1 MGAIAQLNLLT
12 DTHALLWWV
21 TGNSRL
27 SAAAYAA
34 IDDSDNVVFVS
45 AASAWEI
52 ATKHRL
58 GRLPEA
64 DDIAQDIKGRMTEEG
79 FRELVITLE
88 DGEYAGRLFGH
99 HQDPFDRI
107 IIAQALIRNLTIVS
121 NERIFDQYGIN
132 RIW

>member
-1 MGAIAQLNLLT
+1 MNSLL

-21 TGNSRL
+21 TGNNRL
-27 SAAAYAA
+27 STAAYAA
-34 IDDSDNVVFVS
+34 IDDSSTVVFVS

-64 DDIAQDIKGRMTEEG
+64 DEIAQDIKGRMIEEG

-88 DGEYAGRLFGH
+88 DGEYAGQLPGH

-107 IIAQALIRNLTIVS
+107 IIAQALIRDLAIVS
-121 NERIFDQYGIN
+121 NERIFDRYGVN
-132 RIW
+132 RVW

>member
-1 MGAIAQLNLLT
+1 MNSLL

-21 TGNSRL
+21 TGSSRL

-34 IDDSDNVVFVS
+34 IDDSSTVVFVS

-64 DDIAQDIKGRMTEEG
+64 NEIAQDIKGRMTEEG
-79 FRELVITLE
+79 FRDLVITLE
-88 DGEYAGRLFGH
+88 DGEYAGRLPGH

-107 IIAQALIRNLTIVS
+107 IIAQALIRNLAIIS
-121 NERIFDQYGIN
+121 NERVFDRYGVN

>member
-1 MGAIAQLNLLT
+1 MGTVAQLNVLA
-12 DTHALLWWV
+12 DTHALLWWM
-21 TGNSRL
+21 TGNSKL
-27 SAAAYAA
+27 SDAAHAA
-34 IDDSDNVVFVS
+34 IDDSNNLVFVS

-52 ATKHRL
+52 ATKYRL

-64 DDIAQDIKGRMTEEG
+64 SGIARDFPGCMTEEG

-88 DGEYAGRLFGH
+88 DGEYAGRLPGH

-107 IIAQALIRNLTIVS
+107 IIAQALIRDLALVS
-121 NERIFDQYGIN
+121 NERIFGQYGVN

>member
-1 MGAIAQLNLLT
+1 MNSLL

-34 IDDSDNVVFVS
+34 IDDSSNAVFVS

-52 ATKHRL
+52 ATKYRL

-64 DDIAQDIKGRMTEEG
+64 NVIARDIKGRMTEEG

-88 DGEYAGRLFGH
+88 DGEYAGRLPGH

-107 IIAQALIRNLTIVS
+107 IIAQALIHNLAIVS

>member
-1 MGAIAQLNLLT
+1 MDSLL

-21 TGNSRL
+21 TGNSKL
-27 SAAAYAA
+27 SDAAYAA
-34 IDDSDNVVFVS
+34 IDDSSNVLLVS

-64 DDIAQDIKGRMTEEG
+64 NAIARDIKGRMTEEG

-88 DGEYAGRLFGH
+88 DGEYAGRLPGH

-107 IIAQALIRNLTIVS
+107 IIAQALIRNLAIVS

>member
-1 MGAIAQLNLLT
+1 MRILL
-12 DTHALLWWV
+12 DTHAYLWWIAR
-21 TGNSRL
+21 SDRL
-27 SAAAYAA
+27 SIAAYDAVTN
-34 IDDSDNVVFVS
+34 SGNEVFFS

-64 DDIAQDIKGRMTEEG
+64 ESVIQNIIASIEAAGFEELPISV
-79 FRELVITLE
+79 R
-88 DGEYAGRLFGH
+88 DGEYAGRLPGH

-107 IIAQALIRNLTIVS
+107 IIAQALIRNLAIIS
-121 NERIFDQYGIN
+121 NERVFDRYGVN

>member
-1 MGAIAQLNLLT
+1 MNCLL

-27 SAAAYAA
+27 SVAAYAA
-34 IDDSDNVVFVS
+34 IGDDSNVVFVS
-45 AASAWEI
+45 AASAWKI

-64 DDIAQDIKGRMTEEG
+64 NDIALDIKGRMTEEG

-88 DGEYAGRLFGH
+88 DGEYAGRLPGH

-107 IIAQALIRNLTIVS
+107 IIAQALIHDLVLVS
-121 NERIFDQYGIN
+121 NERRFDRYGVN
-132 RIW
+132 RVW

>member
-1 MGAIAQLNLLT
+1 MGSIVPLNLLA
-12 DTHALLWWV
+12 DTHALLWWM

-34 IDDSDNVVFVS
+34 IDDSSNVVFVS

-64 DDIAQDIKGRMTEEG
+64 NDIAQNIKGRMTEEG
-79 FRELVITLE
+79 FRELPITLE
-88 DGEYAGRLFGH
+88 DGEYAGQLFGH

-107 IIAQALIRNLTIVS
+107 IIAQALIRNLVIVS
-121 NERIFDQYGIN
+121 NERIFDQYGVN

>member
-1 MGAIAQLNLLT
+1 MNCLL

-34 IDDSDNVVFVS
+34 IDDGNNVVFVN

-64 DDIAQDIKGRMTEEG
+64 NDIALDVKGRMTAEG

-88 DGEYAGRLFGH
+88 DGEYAGRLPGH

-107 IIAQALIRNLTIVS
+107 IIAQALIRNLAIVS
-121 NERIFDQYGIN
+121 NERVFDQYGVN
-132 RIW
+132 RVW

>member
-1 MGAIAQLNLLT
+1 MRILL
-12 DTHALLWWV
+12 DTHAYLWWII
-21 TGNSRL
+21 GSARL
-27 SAAAYAA
+27 STAAYDA
-34 IDDSDNVVFVS
+34 ITNSGNEVFFS

-64 DDIAQDIKGRMTEEG
+64 DSVIQNILASIEAAGFEE
-79 FRELVITLE
+79 LPITVR
-88 DGEYAGRLFGH
+88 DGELAGSLPNY

-107 IIAQALIRNLTIVS
+107 IIAQALIRNLAIVS
-121 NERIFDQYGIN
+121 NERIFDQYGVN

>member
-1 MGAIAQLNLLT
+1 MNSLL

-34 IDDSDNVVFVS
+34 IDDSSTVLFAS

-64 DDIAQDIKGRMTEEG
+64 NEIAQDIKGRMTEED

-88 DGEYAGRLFGH
+88 DGEYAGRLPGH

-107 IIAQALIRNLTIVS
+107 IIAQAIIRNLAIVS
-121 NERIFDQYGIN
+121 NERRFDQCGIN